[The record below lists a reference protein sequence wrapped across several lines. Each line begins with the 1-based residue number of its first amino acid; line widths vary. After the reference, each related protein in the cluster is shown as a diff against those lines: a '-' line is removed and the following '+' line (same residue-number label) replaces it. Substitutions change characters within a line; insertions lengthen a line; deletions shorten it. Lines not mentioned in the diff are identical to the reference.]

1 MKTMKYL
8 FMLLD
13 TVFGFVALFIL
24 TKILGKTQ
32 MSQLTPFDFVAAIVL
47 GELVGNALFDENV
60 GVTEIGFLVFVWGT
74 LLYLVEITTQKFKGT
89 RFLLEGKPSLV
100 IHKGNIIYEELKKN
114 KIDMDELNHLLRVK
128 DIFTIREVEYAIMEK
143 NGELSVLK
151 KSMYQE
157 PVKKDFQMYESDPSL
172 PFSIISDGEILEDN
186 LREANLTKEWLQHE
200 LEKQEIYRVED
211 VLYAEYTENE
221 ALLVQ
226 PYVREPDGSQNP
238 FFK

>member
-1 MKTMKYL
+1 MKYL

-47 GELVGNALFDENV
+47 GELVGNALFDKNV
-60 GVTEIGFLVFVWGT
+60 GVTEIGFLVIVWGT

-114 KIDMDELNHLLRVK
+114 KIDMDELNHLLRLK
-128 DIFTIREVEYAIMEK
+128 DIFTIREVEYAIMET
-143 NGELSVLK
+143 NGEISVLK
-151 KSMYQE
+151 KSGYQE
-157 PVKKDFQMYESDPSL
+157 PVKKDFQMYESASFL
-172 PFSIISDGEILEDN
+172 PFTIISDGEILEDN
-186 LREANLTKEWLQHE
+186 LKEANLTKEWLKHE

-226 PYVREPDGSQNP
+226 PYVREPDGSQNL

>member
-1 MKTMKYL
+1 MKYL

-60 GVTEIGFLVFVWGT
+60 GVTEIGFLVIVWGT

-114 KIDMDELNHLLRVK
+114 KIDMDELNHLLRLK
-128 DIFTIREVEYAIMEK
+128 DIFTIREVEYAIMET
-143 NGELSVLK
+143 NGEISVLK
-151 KSMYQE
+151 KVGVPRASKE
-157 PVKKDFQMYESDPSL
+157 RL
-172 PFSIISDGEILEDN
+172 PN
-186 LREANLTKEWLQHE
+186 
-200 LEKQEIYRVED
+200 V
-211 VLYAEYTENE
+211 
-221 ALLVQ
+221 
-226 PYVREPDGSQNP
+226 
-238 FFK
+238 

>member
-1 MKTMKYL
+1 MKYL

-47 GELVGNALFDENV
+47 GELVGNALFDKNV
-60 GVTEIGFLVFVWGT
+60 GVTEIGFLVIVWGT

-114 KIDMDELNHLLRVK
+114 KIDMDELNHLLRLK
-128 DIFTIREVEYAIMEK
+128 DIFTIREVEYAIMET

-157 PVKKDFQMYESDPSL
+157 PVKKDFQMYESASSL

>member
-1 MKTMKYL
+1 MKYL

-114 KIDMDELNHLLRVK
+114 KIDMDELNHLLRLK
-128 DIFTIREVEYAIMEK
+128 DIFTIREVEYAIMET
-143 NGELSVLK
+143 NGEISVLK
-151 KSMYQE
+151 KSGYQE
-157 PVKKDFQMYESDPSL
+157 PVKKDFQMYESASFL
-172 PFSIISDGEILEDN
+172 PFTIISDGEILEDN
-186 LREANLTKEWLQHE
+186 LKEANLTKEWLKHE

-226 PYVREPDGSQNP
+226 PYVREPDGSQNL

>member
-1 MKTMKYL
+1 MKYL

-47 GELVGNALFDENV
+47 GELVGNALFDKNV
-60 GVTEIGFLVFVWGT
+60 GVTEIGFLVFVWGA

-114 KIDMDELNHLLRVK
+114 KIDMDELNHLLRLK
-128 DIFTIREVEYAIMEK
+128 DIFTIREVEYAIMET
-143 NGELSVLK
+143 NGEISVLK
-151 KSMYQE
+151 KSGYQE
-157 PVKKDFQMYESDPSL
+157 PVKKDFQMYESASFL
-172 PFSIISDGEILEDN
+172 PFTIISDGEILEDN
-186 LREANLTKEWLQHE
+186 LKEANLTKEWLKHE

-226 PYVREPDGSQNP
+226 PYVREPDGSQNL

>member
-1 MKTMKYL
+1 MKYL

-60 GVTEIGFLVFVWGT
+60 GVTEIGFLVIVWGT

-114 KIDMDELNHLLRVK
+114 KIDMDELNHLLRLK
-128 DIFTIREVEYAIMEK
+128 DIFTIREVEYAIMET
-143 NGELSVLK
+143 NGEISVLK
-151 KSMYQE
+151 KSR
-157 PVKKDFQMYESDPSL
+157 
-172 PFSIISDGEILEDN
+172 G
-186 LREANLTKEWLQHE
+186 TK
-200 LEKQEIYRVED
+200 
-211 VLYAEYTENE
+211 
-221 ALLVQ
+221 
-226 PYVREPDGSQNP
+226 SQ
-238 FFK
+238 

>member
-1 MKTMKYL
+1 MKYL

-60 GVTEIGFLVFVWGT
+60 GVTEIGFLVFVWGA

-114 KIDMDELNHLLRVK
+114 KIDMDELNHLLRLK
-128 DIFTIREVEYAIMEK
+128 DIFTIREVEYAIMET
-143 NGELSVLK
+143 NGEISVLK
-151 KSMYQE
+151 KSGYQE
-157 PVKKDFQMYESDPSL
+157 PVKKDFQMYESASFL
-172 PFSIISDGEILEDN
+172 PFTIISDGEILEDN
-186 LREANLTKEWLQHE
+186 LKEANLTKEWLKHE

-226 PYVREPDGSQNP
+226 PYVREPDGSQNL